1 MHSMMMNVN
10 AIPPGLGYSRTVS
23 AASQVQPVTS
33 ITATQQEGYQ
43 RSYKMKT
50 YEDLKED
57 TKRFAL
63 QQIRTGSTM
72 GEVVC
77 SFEEIIN
84 EIRKTSDYVEAMQDA
99 NRRP

>member
-1 MHSMMMNVN
+1 MMNVN
-10 AIPPGLGYSRTVS
+10 AIPQRFECLKTVFQ
-23 AASQVQPVTS
+23 ASQVQPVTS

-43 RSYKMKT
+43 RSHKMKT

>member
-1 MHSMMMNVN
+1 
-10 AIPPGLGYSRTVS
+10 
-23 AASQVQPVTS
+23 
-33 ITATQQEGYQ
+33 
-43 RSYKMKT
+43 MKT

-84 EIRKTSDYVEAMQDA
+84 EIRRTSDYVEAMQDA

>member
-1 MHSMMMNVN
+1 MMNVN
-10 AIPPGLGYSRTVS
+10 AIPQRFECLKTVFQV
-23 AASQVQPVTS
+23 SQVQPVTS
-33 ITATQQEGYQ
+33 ITATQH
-43 RSYKMKT
+43 
-50 YEDLKED
+50 EDLKED

-77 SFEEIIN
+77 SFEEIIT
-84 EIRKTSDYVEAMQDA
+84 EIRRASDYLEATQDA

>member
-1 MHSMMMNVN
+1 
-10 AIPPGLGYSRTVS
+10 
-23 AASQVQPVTS
+23 
-33 ITATQQEGYQ
+33 
-43 RSYKMKT
+43 MKT

-63 QQIRTGSTM
+63 QQIRTGSTI

>member
-23 AASQVQPVTS
+23 AVSQVQPVTS

-43 RSYKMKT
+43 RSHKMKT

-77 SFEEIIN
+77 SFEEIIK
-84 EIRKTSDYVEAMQDA
+84 EIRRAADYLEASQDVD
-99 NRRP
+99 RRP

>member
-1 MHSMMMNVN
+1 MLVN
-10 AIPPGLGYSRTVS
+10 NTSNYQIRTRP
-23 AASQVQPVTS
+23 SQVQPVTS

-43 RSYKMKT
+43 RSHKMKT

-77 SFEEIIN
+77 SFEENIN
-84 EIRKTSDYVEAMQDA
+84 EIRNTSDFVEAMHDA

>member
-1 MHSMMMNVN
+1 
-10 AIPPGLGYSRTVS
+10 
-23 AASQVQPVTS
+23 
-33 ITATQQEGYQ
+33 
-43 RSYKMKT
+43 MKT

-84 EIRKTSDYVEAMQDA
+84 EIRRASDYLEATQDA
-99 NRRP
+99 DRRPEWLM